1 MAGND
6 TRFTP
11 FGITDILKTQG
22 QETCSRAHGTLAGEL
37 WTKTHNEEDCENTN
51 IPETQID
58 CRSEDDV
65 KTSETPKQTPGK
77 ISMSY
82 IVYANRKENQ

>member
-37 WTKTHNEEDCENTN
+37 WTKTQNEKDFEDTN
-51 IPETQID
+51 LPETHID
-58 CRSEDDV
+58 CRSEDDI
-65 KTSETPKQTPGK
+65 KTSERPKQTPGK
-77 ISMSY
+77 ISMLYSLCQQ
-82 IVYANRKENQ
+82 KGEQ